1 MNSLSLAS
9 ATVDLMQ
16 LSDLRAVIEIERQS
30 NSHPWTERNFRD
42 AMTSGYLSLVA
53 GDHGH
58 ACAFAI
64 ARTLVDEAELLL
76 IAVAPGER
84 RQGVA
89 ARLWTALAQRLRTAG
104 ATKVFLE
111 VRASNASARSF
122 YGTRGFEQI
131 GVRKKYYPNGVHDI
145 DREDAILMQVA
156 L

>member
-1 MNSLSLAS
+1 MNSQSFAS

-16 LSDLRAVIEIERQS
+16 LADLRAVVEIERQS
-30 NSHPWTERNFRD
+30 NSHPWTEQNFCD
-42 AMTSGYLSLVA
+42 AMTSGYISLVA
-53 GDHGH
+53 RDHGH
-58 ACAFAI
+58 VCAFAI

-76 IAVAPGER
+76 IAVAPSER

-89 ARLWTALAQRLRTAG
+89 AQLWMALAQRLRSAG

-122 YGTRGFEQI
+122 YDSRGFEQM
-131 GVRKKYYPNGVHDI
+131 GVRKKYYPNGVHEA
-145 DREDAILMQVA
+145 DREDAIVMQVA